1 MSEELENKIEQAENQ
16 PAEEITQQSENQPV
30 EESIQQSENQPAEES
45 IQQSENQP
53 AEQTTNQSDNQT
65 EENKTPNLKWQK
77 PAIAAGILALVAAGA
92 VYAYSQT
99 PGQKLASSLSLG
111 NRYLNE
117 VNYEQAV
124 AEFSKALEIEP
135 RNEEALKGIL
145 EAAARTD
152 DQELF
157 QATFQ
162 SLLEVYQSDETITEE
177 EWETLTQMALAAEQ
191 HYSETA
197 YLELLQE
204 MISDTEDPA
213 LKERYLVILNE
224 AADEE
229 WKQRNFEAVLDNLEK
244 AYQMDPENEQIR
256 EELIHIVK
264 EYAEYC
270 RQNQQYD
277 KGMER
282 IEWVRDLLGDPELL
296 KEQET
301 SLLAMQDADGR
312 IQEIVNQLNA
322 CFESD
327 DITGIMDLMS
337 TEEWQEQTDKVYRV
351 FYSQN
356 LLEQAGL
363 NGKGTGIYK
372 SYGTIYVYYGNYE
385 NGIRQGEGLWYAYND
400 TYNVLDKYSLNWV
413 NGVPQGAVTADIYTA
428 ARTVGWGGVL
438 IREHRT
444 HRQQSF
450 SVVNGILNGAYA
462 ENGTYDDGTQY
473 VLNADFVNG
482 IGKIVETPSD
492 IKPYLQENE
501 RLIAV
506 GETSTGGNIWLW
518 YSTSPWYVPGIYS
531 PYDYTATSITL
542 E

>member
-1 MSEELENKIEQAENQ
+1 MSGEMENKIEQAENQ
-16 PAEEITQQSENQPV
+16 PAEEITEQSK
-30 EESIQQSENQPAEES
+30 NQPAGEITE
-45 IQQSENQP
+45 
-53 AEQTTNQSDNQT
+53 QSDNQP
-65 EENKTPNLKWQK
+65 EKNKNKNPKWK
-77 PAIAAGILALVAAGA
+77 KLLIAAGVLALVAAGA
-92 VYAYSQT
+92 VYGYSQT

-157 QATFQ
+157 QATFR

-177 EWETLTQMALAAEQ
+177 EWATLTQMALAAEQ
-191 HYSETA
+191 YYSETS

-204 MISDTEDPA
+204 MISDTQDPA

-229 WKQRNFEAVLDNLEK
+229 WKQRNFEAVLDKLEQ
-244 AYQMDPENEQIR
+244 AYRMDPGNEQIK

-264 EYAEYC
+264 EYVEYC

-277 KGMER
+277 KGTER
-282 IEWVRDLLGDPELL
+282 IEWLRELLGDPELL
-296 KEQET
+296 KEQEN
-301 SLLAMQDADGR
+301 SLLSMQDTDSK
-312 IQEIVNQLNA
+312 IQDIVNQLNI

-327 DITGIMDLMS
+327 DITGIMDIMK

-356 LLEQAGL
+356 LLEQEGL

-385 NGIRQGEGLWYAYND
+385 NGIRQGEGLWYCYND
-400 TYNVLDKYSLNWV
+400 TYDKLDKYSLNWV
-413 NGVPQGAVTADIYTA
+413 NGVPQGQGTADIYGTTTI
-428 ARTVGWGGVL
+428 RGWGGVE
-438 IREHRT
+438 IGKERT
-444 HRQQSF
+444 HKQLSF
-450 SVVNGILNGAYA
+450 KVVDGIYDGEYV
-462 ENGTYDDGTQY
+462 ENGYHDDGQQY
-473 VLNADFVNG
+473 TMKVDYVDG
-482 IGKIVETPSD
+482 IGIIVDTPSD
-492 IKPYLQENE
+492 IEPYLGENQYV
-501 RLIAV
+501 IGWA
-506 GETSTGGNIWLW
+506 ETSYGDYHWLS
-518 YSTSPWYVPGIYS
+518 YSTSKRKVPGTYRPS
-531 PYDYTATSITL
+531 DYTETNITL

>member
-1 MSEELENKIEQAENQ
+1 MSEEMENRIEQAENQ
-16 PAEEITQQSENQPV
+16 PAEEITEQSK
-30 EESIQQSENQPAEES
+30 NQPAGE
-45 IQQSENQP
+45 IT
-53 AEQTTNQSDNQT
+53 EQGDNLP
-65 EENKTPNLKWQK
+65 EKNKNKNPKWK
-77 PAIAAGILALVAAGA
+77 KLLIAAGILALVAAGA
-92 VYAYSQT
+92 VYGYSQT

-157 QATFQ
+157 QTTFR
-162 SLLEVYQSDETITEE
+162 SLLELYQSDETITEE
-177 EWETLTQMALAAEQ
+177 EWATLTQMALAAEQ
-191 HYSETA
+191 YYSETS

-204 MISDTEDPA
+204 MISDTQDPA

-229 WKQRNFEAVLDNLEK
+229 WKQRNFEAVLDKLEQ
-244 AYQMDPENEQIR
+244 AYRMDPGNEQIK

-264 EYAEYC
+264 EYVEYC

-277 KGMER
+277 KGTER
-282 IEWVRDLLGDPELL
+282 IEWLRELLGDPELL
-296 KEQET
+296 KEQEN
-301 SLLAMQDADGR
+301 SLLSMQDTDDR
-312 IQEIVNQLNA
+312 IQDIVNQLNI

-327 DITGIMDLMS
+327 DITGIMDIMK

-356 LLEQAGL
+356 LLEQEGL

-385 NGIRQGEGLWYAYND
+385 NGIRQGEGLWYCYND
-400 TYNVLDKYSLNWV
+400 TYNKLDKYSLNWV
-413 NGVPQGAVTADIYTA
+413 NGVPQGQGTADIYATA
-428 ARTVGWGGVL
+428 VVHGWGGEK
-438 IREHRT
+438 IGEERT
-444 HRQQSF
+444 HQQLSF
-450 SVVNGILNGAYA
+450 KVVDGILDGEYVSNA
-462 ENGTYDDGTQY
+462 TYDGEYGHVQY
-473 VLNADFVNG
+473 TLKIDYVNG
-482 IGKIVETPSD
+482 IGIIVDTPSD
-492 IKPYLQENE
+492 IEPYLGENKQIIGWTH
-501 RLIAV
+501 R
-506 GETSTGGNIWLW
+506 SDGGHAWQK
-518 YSTSPWYVPGIYS
+518 YSTFQEKVPGIYES
-531 PYDYTATSITL
+531 SDYTATSITL

>member
-1 MSEELENKIEQAENQ
+1 MSEEMENRIEQAENQ
-16 PAEEITQQSENQPV
+16 PAEEITEQSK
-30 EESIQQSENQPAEES
+30 NQPAGE
-45 IQQSENQP
+45 IT
-53 AEQTTNQSDNQT
+53 EQGDNLP
-65 EENKTPNLKWQK
+65 EKNKNKNPKWK
-77 PAIAAGILALVAAGA
+77 KLLIAAGILALVAAGA
-92 VYAYSQT
+92 VYGYSQT

-157 QATFQ
+157 QTTFR
-162 SLLEVYQSDETITEE
+162 SLLELYQSDETITEE
-177 EWETLTQMALAAEQ
+177 EWATLTQMALAAEQ
-191 HYSETA
+191 YYSETS

-204 MISDTEDPA
+204 MISDTQDPA

-229 WKQRNFEAVLDNLEK
+229 WKQRNFEAVLDKLEQ
-244 AYQMDPENEQIR
+244 AYRMDPGNEQIK

-264 EYAEYC
+264 EYVEYC

-277 KGMER
+277 KGTER
-282 IEWVRDLLGDPELL
+282 IEWLRELLGDPELL
-296 KEQET
+296 KEQEN
-301 SLLAMQDADGR
+301 SLLSMQDTDDR
-312 IQEIVNQLNA
+312 IQDIVNQLNI

-327 DITGIMDLMS
+327 DITGIMDIMK

-356 LLEQAGL
+356 LLEQEGL

-385 NGIRQGEGLWYAYND
+385 NGIRQGEGLWYCYND
-400 TYNVLDKYSLNWV
+400 TYDKLDKYSLNWV
-413 NGVPQGAVTADIYTA
+413 NGVPQGQGTADIYGTTTI
-428 ARTVGWGGVL
+428 RGWGGVE
-438 IREHRT
+438 IGKERT
-444 HRQQSF
+444 HKQLSF
-450 SVVNGILNGAYA
+450 KVVDGIYDGEYV
-462 ENGTYDDGTQY
+462 ENGYQDDGQQY
-473 VLNADFVNG
+473 TMKVDYVDG
-482 IGKIVETPSD
+482 IGIIVDTPSD
-492 IKPYLQENE
+492 IEPYLGENKQIIGWTH
-501 RLIAV
+501 R
-506 GETSTGGNIWLW
+506 SDGGHAWQK
-518 YSTSPWYVPGIYS
+518 YSTFQEKVPGIYES
-531 PYDYTATSITL
+531 SDYTATSITL